1 MIALECLPH
10 QVRGVVEVSPR
21 TSRRTLMTFDC
32 HMDYLPHQVL
42 STDGNVSDT
51 YRLKYGLRTVD
62 VTPERGLR
70 INSRPF
76 YLHGFGKHEDSE
88 LRGRGLDLPQLVKDM
103 NLMRWI
109 GGNSIRTTH
118 YPYSTEFLQMC
129 DELS

>member
-1 MIALECLPH
+1 
-10 QVRGVVEVSPR
+10 
-21 TSRRTLMTFDC
+21 
-32 HMDYLPHQVL
+32 MDSLPHQVL

-70 INSRPF
+70 INSRPL

-129 DELS
+129 DGLS

>member
-1 MIALECLPH
+1 
-10 QVRGVVEVSPR
+10 
-21 TSRRTLMTFDC
+21 
-32 HMDYLPHQVL
+32 
-42 STDGNVSDT
+42 
-51 YRLKYGLRTVD
+51 
-62 VTPERGLR
+62 
-70 INSRPF
+70 
-76 YLHGFGKHEDSE
+76 LHGFGKHEDSE